1 VLLCAP
7 DSPGPFASAVGGMFV
22 VEAVA
27 AAVAERV
34 SDEGRQAAARALW
47 GRFGTY

>member
-1 VLLCAP
+1 
-7 DSPGPFASAVGGMFV
+7 
-22 VEAVA
+22 
-27 AAVAERV
+27 VAERV

>member
-1 VLLCAP
+1 
-7 DSPGPFASAVGGMFV
+7 MFV

-27 AAVAERV
+27 AGVAERV

>member
-1 VLLCAP
+1 
-7 DSPGPFASAVGGMFV
+7 VGGLFV

-27 AAVAERV
+27 AAVAEGV
-34 SDEGRQAAARALW
+34 SDESRQAAARALW